1 MPTTSMNIRMD
12 DDVKCQAQALFS
24 EFGMDMDTAINIFL
38 RQTVRERAIPF
49 AIEMVPERQP
59 TDDDKFFS
67 GANMEH
73 LRHSLAQ
80 AQTADAMESKKAFER
95 LMRYKGTLPADFD
108 YKAEL
113 AAARSE
119 KYENIG

>member
-12 DDVKCQAQALFS
+12 DDIKRQAQALFS
-24 EFGMDMDTAINIFL
+24 EFGMDMDTAINVFL
-38 RQTVRERAIPF
+38 RQAVRERAIPF
-49 AIEMVPERQP
+49 SIELAPERSVI
-59 TDDDKFFS
+59 DDDKFFR

-73 LRHSLAQ
+73 LRHSLEQ
-80 AQTADAMESKKAFER
+80 AKAADATELKKAFER
-95 LMRYKGTLPADFD
+95 LMRYKGTLPANFD

>member
-24 EFGMDMDTAINIFL
+24 ELGMDMDTAINIFL
-38 RQTVRERAIPF
+38 RQAVRERAIPF
-49 AIEMVPERQP
+49 SIELVPERSAI
-59 TDDDKFFS
+59 DDKTFFS
-67 GANMEH
+67 GANLEH

-80 AQTADAMESKKAFER
+80 ADTADTTESREAFER